1 MRALYFNKFGSADV
15 LRYGELAD
23 PTITASDVL
32 VQTTYIGL
40 NYADIYRRRGTYH
53 IESHDPYIDG
63 YEGVGTVV
71 AVGADVTHVGLGERV
86 LFVDVPLANAE
97 LVRVPADH
105 IIQVPDSLSDQDVA
119 SIGLQG
125 LTADFLVHDLA
136 QNVAGKRV
144 LVHGISG
151 GVGQLLAQ
159 ILVAQG
165 AEVTGIV
172 STPAKQRLVQS
183 LGVQQV
189 FLRNTDWA
197 TACVATFD
205 LVFDGA
211 GVTLPTSLRVL
222 KHRGSVI
229 FYGMAGGN
237 PPAIDPVALL
247 AESKSILTGDLW
259 DYFDSFAA
267 RQTRSQRLFQY
278 VARQQIKLN
287 PPTIMP
293 LTAGKAAHQ
302 FLESGKSTGKILLQ
316 PESK

>member
-1 MRALYFNKFGSADV
+1 MRALYFNEFGSADV

-32 VQTTYIGL
+32 VQTAYIGL

-53 IESHDPYIDG
+53 IESHDPYING

-71 AVGADVTHVGLGERV
+71 AVGADVAHVGLGERV

-105 IIQVPDSLSDQDVA
+105 IIQVPDSLSNQDVA

-125 LTADFLVHDLA
+125 LTADFLVHDLV

-165 AEVTGIV
+165 AEVTG
-172 STPAKQRLVQS
+172 
-183 LGVQQV
+183 
-189 FLRNTDWA
+189 
-197 TACVATFD
+197 
-205 LVFDGA
+205 
-211 GVTLPTSLRVL
+211 
-222 KHRGSVI
+222 
-229 FYGMAGGN
+229 M
-237 PPAIDPVALL
+237 
-247 AESKSILTGDLW
+247 
-259 DYFDSFAA
+259 
-267 RQTRSQRLFQY
+267 
-278 VARQQIKLN
+278 
-287 PPTIMP
+287 
-293 LTAGKAAHQ
+293 
-302 FLESGKSTGKILLQ
+302 
-316 PESK
+316 